1 MRHATASRDRLP
13 FERRRLPLL
22 GIILGVVGMLD
33 LAATVAVLI
42 AR

>member
-1 MRHATASRDRLP
+1 MRRTTASRDRLP
-13 FERRRLPLL
+13 FERRRIPLI
-22 GIILGVVGMLD
+22 GIILGVVGMID